1 MSGKETSGASSDPAT
16 SMTPEM
22 ASPHPGLSSSAP
34 AEDCQHGSNARSLDR
49 YSCPECHARLEANID
64 DVLVQVLMNMGWTA
78 NEFSQVTMQQ
88 FVQKPISEIRPDPA
102 KSKEIRRR
110 EFALMVMREQ
120 DARKEAAI
128 KWKADK
134 EASRTGQ

>member
-1 MSGKETSGASSDPAT
+1 
-16 SMTPEM
+16 
-22 ASPHPGLSSSAP
+22 
-34 AEDCQHGSNARSLDR
+34 
-49 YSCPECHARLEANID
+49 
-64 DVLVQVLMNMGWTA
+64 LMNMGWTA

-120 DARKEAAI
+120 DARKEAAM